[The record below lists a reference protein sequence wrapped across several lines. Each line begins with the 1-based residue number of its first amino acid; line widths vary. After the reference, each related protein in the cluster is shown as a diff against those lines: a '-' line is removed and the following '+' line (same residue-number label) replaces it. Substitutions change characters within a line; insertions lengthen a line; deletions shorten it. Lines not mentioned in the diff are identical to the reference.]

1 MLNGWFTIVAQAIN
15 FLILVWLLKRFLY
28 KPILQAID
36 AREKGIAAQ
45 LAAVV
50 AKEAAAQKK
59 SDDFQHKNEAFEK
72 ERAVLLTKATDE
84 AKGERQ
90 RLLDQAK
97 QDAEASRDKRQ
108 AALQTEQQHLNQD
121 IVRWA
126 QEQVFAIARKTLVDL
141 SDTGLEQR
149 MGDVFVGR
157 VRSLTGAAK
166 EQLATAFKSSNHT
179 VSVHSAFDMPP
190 AQQAAIESAVKE
202 TFAPDAHVQF
212 ETAPEMISGVEL
224 STNGHKVAWSIA
236 DYLSTLET
244 SAGELV
250 HDATKPEPKPVAKS
264 KSGPRVEA
272 KPELKTASAS
282 EAIAGAKPGPK
293 RESKPAPEPASSFPN
308 GHQ

>member
-36 AREKGIAAQ
+36 AREKGIATQ

-59 SDDFQHKNEAFEK
+59 SDDFQHKNEAFDK
-72 ERAVLLTKATDE
+72 ERAALLTKATDE

-97 QDAEASRDKRQ
+97 QDADALRDKRQ
-108 AALQTEQQHLNQD
+108 AALQTEQEHLNQD

-126 QEQVFAIARKTLVDL
+126 QEQVFAIARKTLADL
-141 SDTGLEQR
+141 SNMGLEER

-157 VRSLTGAAK
+157 VRALTGAAK
-166 EQLATAFKSSNHT
+166 EQLATAFKTSNHT

-190 AQQAAIESAVKE
+190 ARRTAIESAVKE

-224 STNGHKVAWSIA
+224 STNGHKIAWSIA
-236 DYLSTLET
+236 DYLSTLKK

-250 HDATKPEPKPVAKS
+250 HAETKPEPKPDAKS
-264 KSGPRVEA
+264 KPEPRAEA
-272 KPELKTASAS
+272 KPEPKTAPES
-282 EAIAGAKPGPK
+282 EGNGGVKPGPK
-293 RESKPAPEPASSFPN
+293 RESKPAPEPVSSAREAA
-308 GHQ
+308 H